1 MMAVKFGIAIFPT
14 DYAISMSELAPAVE
28 QLGFESIW
36 VAEHSHIPAS
46 RESRWPGGAEL
57 PKHYWHT
64 LDPFVALTVAALASK
79 TLRIATGICL
89 VVQRDPIHTAKQ
101 VASLDHISNGR
112 FLFGIG
118 AGWNREE
125 MADHGTEFGT
135 RMKLLRERV
144 EAMKAIWIQD
154 EAEYHGEM
162 VDFPPMWCWP
172 KPIQKPHPPILL
184 GGSGPSV
191 LKRVVA
197 YADAWMPNRG
207 DDIGRIPELQE
218 LARAA
223 GREPIPVTVY
233 PKATPEE
240 IEKYSAAGVERCIW
254 YVPPDGRDQAL
265 AKLEEL
271 AQLIRPYVG
280 ATSRQ

>member
-14 DYAISMSELAPAVE
+14 DYTISMSELAPAVE

-125 MADHGTEFGT
+125 MADQLRALSHQGYSLFVTTSRRTGEAQLKILQEALTARSTFLWDGTGENPFMGMLALADAILVT
-135 RMKLLRERV
+135 SDSTNMMV
-144 EAMKAIWIQD
+144 EAAGTGKPVHILQL
-154 EAEYHGEM
+154 
-162 VDFPPMWCWP
+162 PCTNP
-172 KPIQKPHPPILL
+172 KFGKLIEKPVYCLAH
-184 GGSGPSV
+184 
-191 LKRVVA
+191 R
-197 YADAWMPNRG
+197 
-207 DDIGRIPELQE
+207 
-218 LARAA
+218 ARASERPSA
-223 GREPIPVTVY
+223 LTERPRRCR
-233 PKATPEE
+233 PEM
-240 IEKYSAAGVERCIW
+240 
-254 YVPPDGRDQAL
+254 AL
-265 AKLEEL
+265 GEA
-271 AQLIRPYVG
+271 
-280 ATSRQ
+280 

>member
-1 MMAVKFGIAIFPT
+1 MTIRVG
-14 DYAISMSELAPAVE
+14 
-28 QLGFESIW
+28 
-36 VAEHSHIPAS
+36 
-46 RESRWPGGAEL
+46 
-57 PKHYWHT
+57 
-64 LDPFVALTVAALASK
+64 
-79 TLRIATGICL
+79 TGICL

-135 RMKLLRERV
+135 RTKLLRERV
-144 EAMKAIWIQD
+144 EAMKAIWTQD

-162 VDFPPMWCWP
+162 VNFRPMWCWP
-172 KPIQKPHPPILL
+172 KPIQKPHPPIFL
-184 GGSGPSV
+184 GGSGPNV

-197 YADAWMPNRG
+197 FADAWMPNRG
-207 DDIGRIPELQE
+207 NDVARIPELQE

-223 GREPIPVTVY
+223 GRGPIPVTVY
-233 PKATPEE
+233 PKATAEE
-240 IEKYSAAGVERCIW
+240 IEKLSDAGVERCIW

-265 AKLEEL
+265 ARLEEL
-271 AQLIRPYVG
+271 AQLIRPYVE
-280 ATSRQ
+280 ATAKR